1 MKSEESLHLI
11 DILILFSSKFD
22 TVFLKIY
29 FISWEYV
36 ALQHS
41 ALQPFWH
48 QGAVLCKTI
57 FPRSGEG
64 GWVGGWKMRRHSSPE
79 GMHSCEN
86 LMLLLIWRRRSSGSN
101 ASDGGRL

>member
-36 ALQHS
+36 ALHT
-41 ALQPFWH
+41 ALSNLFGTREQFCVRQFFH
-48 QGAVLCKTI
+48 GAGRVA
-57 FPRSGEG
+57 
-64 GWVGGWKMRRHSSPE
+64 GWVGGRCAGTAHQRVRIPVR
-79 GMHSCEN
+79 
-86 LMLLLIWRRRSSGSN
+86 I
-101 ASDGGRL
+101 